1 MSTKYKFNDQ
11 ESLYFVSFS
20 VVNWI
25 DLFIRNEY
33 KEIMLD
39 SWKHC
44 QAKKGLEIYGWCMMT
59 SHIYRIIG
67 TNGDKLENIM
77 RDMKKH
83 TSTALKQA
91 IKEHPTESRREWMLW
106 MMERAGR
113 KNSQNSEFQLWQQ
126 GNHPIESFNHKIL
139 HQKLDYMQL

>member
-20 VVNWI
+20 VINWI

-44 QAKKGLEIYGWCMMT
+44 RAVRRL
-59 SHIYRIIG
+59 HLRIG
-67 TNGDKLENIM
+67 YACSL
-77 RDMKKH
+77 
-83 TSTALKQA
+83 
-91 IKEHPTESRREWMLW
+91 
-106 MMERAGR
+106 
-113 KNSQNSEFQLWQQ
+113 
-126 GNHPIESFNHKIL
+126 
-139 HQKLDYMQL
+139 